1 LVDSIK
7 SIHANHS
14 LKLFVSLLASL
25 ESAYNHAPSSS
36 HLARI
41 LAVVVHNAFGLV
53 RDCQGVRM
61 INVLLDE
68 FGSSQRVAPLLD
80 RLLDEPIGLAMLIV
94 DEFAN
99 YAINAALD
107 VEHERIC
114 QVVRTHFVE
123 YAMNKYAN
131 HVVQKCIEVATNA
144 WVTCFNDLFIANG
157 DELASQ
163 QLISS
168 CVRRTLET
176 TLSKRG
182 LRCQMHKLQ
191 SIRDRFLRVSL

>member
-1 LVDSIK
+1 
-7 SIHANHS
+7 
-14 LKLFVSLLASL
+14 
-25 ESAYNHAPSSS
+25 
-36 HLARI
+36 
-41 LAVVVHNAFGLV
+41 
-53 RDCQGVRM
+53 M

-80 RLLDEPIGLAMLIV
+80 RLLDEPSGLAMLIA

-107 VEHERIC
+107 VEHDRIC

-123 YAMNKYAN
+123 YAMNQYAN
-131 HVVQKCIEVATNA
+131 HVVQKCIEVATDA
-144 WVTCFNDLFIANG
+144 WVTCFNELFIANC

-163 QLISS
+163 QSTSS
-168 CVRRTLET
+168 VIRRTLET

-182 LRCQMHKLQ
+182 LRCEMKKLQ
-191 SIRDRFLRVSL
+191 SIRNRFLRVSL

>member
-1 LVDSIK
+1 
-7 SIHANHS
+7 
-14 LKLFVSLLASL
+14 
-25 ESAYNHAPSSS
+25 
-36 HLARI
+36 
-41 LAVVVHNAFGLV
+41 
-53 RDCQGVRM
+53 M

-80 RLLDEPIGLAMLIV
+80 RLLDEPSGLAMLIV

-99 YAINAALD
+99 YVINAALD

-123 YAMNKYAN
+123 YATNQYAN
-131 HVVQKCIEVATNA
+131 HVVQKCIEVATDA
-144 WVTCFNDLFIANG
+144 WVICFNDLFVANV

-182 LRCQMHKLQ
+182 WRGQMQKLH